1 LPYPGTSTIQTWST
15 FALIF
20 SSRFWS
26 ADGHVMQTLEL
37 DVCWRRKRRTEAVS
51 HSAGAHGKQRF
62 FFPRLCPADLC
73 LLIFVDACGVSSRPV
88 QYSFGQWTLFD
99 LCLCSWKSRGTW
111 QGHLTSPAIR
121 WTCTILVCFLLPPW
135 TEPVSRFLFEQFW
148 SKEAGQDHTKNHV
161 QRFVRMQIWEQIYL
175 IWLCCLLSSQLQP
188 RAALFA
194 LRISYLEERSAVLVF
209 LDALWSSKR
218 GNRGFTPKDTPC
230 CCTPFTNYLAPSFI
244 TVL

>member
-1 LPYPGTSTIQTWST
+1 MIHLCID
-15 FALIF
+15 L
-20 SSRFWS
+20 
-26 ADGHVMQTLEL
+26 LEPIL
-37 DVCWRRKRRTEAVS
+37 VRRRTRDADI
-51 HSAGAHGKQRF
+51 GAWRLLKAKETDRGSFSQCRGAWQTAF
-62 FFPRLCPADLC
+62 FFLSRLCPADLC

-209 LDALWSSKR
+209 LDALWSSKK
-218 GNRGFTPKDTPC
+218 GQPGFHT
-230 CCTPFTNYLAPSFI
+230 
-244 TVL
+244 